1 MLAAGELDALV
12 TARTPSTFRRSGGPV
27 RRLFDKPWQVE
38 REYFHR
44 TGLFPIMHTAVIK
57 REVLDENPWVAV
69 TLFKAFEEAKAFAL
83 EDLIQTSALPISLPF
98 LVDHAYET
106 VDLMGDDFW
115 PYGLESNR
123 HTLETFARY
132 MHEQGLTLERLSVD
146 ALFPESTHRTF
157 RI

>member
-1 MLAAGELDALV
+1 MRAIGQCVMLAKLVAYARRGRCAGRACSFRQAADLEAPFQAETLVPPRRRIARLAL
-12 TARTPSTFRRSGGPV
+12 RWSWSMSWP
-27 RRLFDKPWQVE
+27 
-38 REYFHR
+38 
-44 TGLFPIMHTAVIK
+44 
-57 REVLDENPWVAV
+57 
-69 TLFKAFEEAKAFAL
+69 
-83 EDLIQTSALPISLPF
+83 QTSALPVSLPF

-106 VDLMGDDFW
+106 VDLMGEDFW

-132 MHEQGLTLERLSVD
+132 MQEQGLTPERLSVD